1 MKGKEEKESGGLGL
15 GGGPGGGGPCGG
27 PRGGAAA
34 GLGGGPGGGS
44 PEKSHSAQEHK
55 EQGNRLFV
63 SRKYPEAAACYGRAI
78 NRNPLVAV
86 YYTNRALCYLK
97 MQQHEKALADCKHAL
112 ELDSQSVKAHFF
124 LGQCQME
131 MENYDEAIANLQRAY
146 NLAKE
151 QRLNFGDD
159 IPSALR
165 IAKKKRW
172 NNIEEKRINQENEL
186 HSYLTKLIMA
196 EKEREL
202 DEYRRTQQEENVD
215 ESRSRAQLANVEAK
229 HDKYL
234 ADMDELFSQVDEK
247 RKKRDIPDYLCG
259 KISFELMREPCI
271 TPSGIT
277 YDRKDIEEHLQRV
290 GHFDPVTRS
299 PLTQDQLIPNLA
311 MKEVID
317 AFISEN
323 GWVEEY

>member
-1 MKGKEEKESGGLGL
+1 VEKM
-15 GGGPGGGGPCGG
+15 
-27 PRGGAAA
+27 A
-34 GLGGGPGGGS
+34 GS
-44 PEKSHSAQEHK
+44 PEKSSTAQELK
-55 EQGNRLFV
+55 EQGNRLFLC
-63 SRKYPEAAACYGRAI
+63 RKYQEAATCYSKAI
-78 NRNPLVAV
+78 NRNPSVAV
-86 YYTNRALCYLK
+86 YYTNRALCNVKL
-97 MQQHEKALADCKHAL
+97 QQHDKALADCKHAL

-124 LGQCQME
+124 LGQCHLE
-131 MENYDEAIANLQRAY
+131 LENYDEAIGNLQKAY

-172 NNIEEKRINQENEL
+172 NSIEDKRINQENEL
-186 HSYLTKLIMA
+186 HAYLTKLILA
-196 EKEREL
+196 EKERVLSLCGNDLLNNSNDGSCGYHYFVL
-202 DEYRRTQQEENVD
+202 DDGEKQDDNQNGGD
-215 ESRSRAQLANVEAK
+215 AAKIASK

-234 ADMDELFSQVDEK
+234 MDMDELFSQVDEK
-247 RKKRDIPDYLCG
+247 RKKREIPDYLCG

-317 AFISEN
+317 AFIQEN
-323 GWVEEY
+323 GWVEDY

>member
-1 MKGKEEKESGGLGL
+1 M
-15 GGGPGGGGPCGG
+15 
-27 PRGGAAA
+27 A
-34 GLGGGPGGGS
+34 GS
-44 PEKSHSAQEHK
+44 PEKSASAQELK
-55 EQGNRLFV
+55 EQGNRLFLN
-63 SRKYPEAAACYGRAI
+63 RKYQEAAVCYSKAI
-78 NRNPLVAV
+78 NRNPSVAV
-86 YYTNRALCYLK
+86 YYTNRALCYVKL
-97 MQQHEKALADCKHAL
+97 QQHDKALADCKHAL

-124 LGQCQME
+124 LGQCHLE
-131 MENYDEAIANLQRAY
+131 LENYDEAIGNLQRAY

-159 IPSALR
+159 IPGALR

-186 HSYLTKLIMA
+186 HAYLTKLILA
-196 EKEREL
+196 EKESEQADFRE
-202 DEYRRTQQEENVD
+202 QQENLEENRCKN
-215 ESRSRAQLANVEAK
+215 ELAKIEAK

-234 ADMDELFSQVDEK
+234 SDMEELFSQVDEK

-323 GWVEEY
+323 GWVEDY

>member
-1 MKGKEEKESGGLGL
+1 MGL
-15 GGGPGGGGPCGG
+15 
-27 PRGGAAA
+27 
-34 GLGGGPGGGS
+34 S
-44 PEKSHSAQEHK
+44 PQ
-55 EQGNRLFV
+55 
-63 SRKYPEAAACYGRAI
+63 

-97 MQQHEKALADCKHAL
+97 MQQHDKALADCKRAL
-112 ELDSQSVKAHFF
+112 ELDGQSVKAHFF

-172 NNIEEKRINQENEL
+172 NSIEEKRINQENEL
-186 HSYLTKLIMA
+186 HSHLTKLIVA

-202 DEYRRTQQEENVD
+202 AECRKTQQEENTD
-215 ESRSRAQLANVEAK
+215 ESRGRVQLASIEAK

-323 GWVEEY
+323 GWVEDY

>member
-1 MKGKEEKESGGLGL
+1 MKGKEDSGSGGGRPSGVS
-15 GGGPGGGGPCGG
+15 GGQGGI
-27 PRGGAAA
+27 
-34 GLGGGPGGGS
+34 GGS
-44 PEKSHSAQEHK
+44 PEKSVSAQELK

-63 SRKYPEAAACYGRAI
+63 ARKYQEAISCYSKAI
-78 NRNPLVAV
+78 TRNPSIAV

-97 MQQHEKALADCKHAL
+97 MQQLDKALADCKHAL
-112 ELDSQSVKAHFF
+112 ELDCQSVKAHFF

-172 NNIEEKRINQENEL
+172 NSIEERRINQENEL
-186 HSYLTKLIMA
+186 HAYLTKLILA

-202 DEYRRTQQEENVD
+202 EETKRKHEEENM
-215 ESRSRAQLANVEAK
+215 EENRSRAQLSCVANK

-234 ADMDELFSQVDEK
+234 AEMDELFSQVDEK

-323 GWVEEY
+323 GWVEDY

>member
-1 MKGKEEKESGGLGL
+1 MKGKEESGSGGGRPSGVSSGQ
-15 GGGPGGGGPCGG
+15 GGI
-27 PRGGAAA
+27 
-34 GLGGGPGGGS
+34 GGS
-44 PEKSHSAQEHK
+44 PEKSVSAQELK

-63 SRKYPEAAACYGRAI
+63 ARKYQEAVSCYSKAI
-78 NRNPLVAV
+78 TRNPSISV

-97 MQQHEKALADCKHAL
+97 MQQLDKALADCKHAL
-112 ELDSQSVKAHFF
+112 ELDCQSVKAHFF

-172 NNIEEKRINQENEL
+172 NSIEERRINQENEL
-186 HSYLTKLIMA
+186 HAYLTKLILA

-202 DEYRRTQQEENVD
+202 EETKRKHEEENQDDNRSRTQLSCV
-215 ESRSRAQLANVEAK
+215 ATK
-229 HDKYL
+229 HDKFL
-234 ADMDELFSQVDEK
+234 AEMDELFSQVDEK
-247 RKKRDIPDYLCG
+247 RK
-259 KISFELMREPCI
+259 
-271 TPSGIT
+271 
-277 YDRKDIEEHLQRV
+277 RV

-323 GWVEEY
+323 GWVEDY